1 MNTEA
6 DAHLA
11 EAAEQPEGTQYL
23 TFVLCDEHYGVD
35 ILRVQEIRGW
45 ETVTRIPN
53 TPAYVKGVINLRGA
67 IVPILD
73 LRQRFGLPL
82 DTYTKETVVIVLR
95 SFGTQGERHVGVV
108 VDAVSDVLTVREQVV
123 SRTPDFGAHVPTES
137 IRGLVTEGGHMV
149 MLLDVDALVQESEPA
164 EPSSH

>member
-1 MNTEA
+1 MDAETAAQIIEA
-6 DAHLA
+6 SDA
-11 EAAEQPEGTQYL
+11 PEGAQYL
-23 TFVLCDEHYGVD
+23 TFVLCEEHYGVD

-73 LRQRFGLPL
+73 LRQRFGLPV
-82 DTYTKETVVIVLR
+82 DAYTKETVVIVLR
-95 SFGTQGERHVGVV
+95 SRGTHGERHVGVV
-108 VDAVSDVLTVREQVV
+108 VDAVSDVLTVRDQMV

-137 IRGLVTEGGHMV
+137 IRGLVTEGEDMV
-149 MLLDVDALVQESEPA
+149 MLLDVDALVHEA
-164 EPSSH
+164 EPVEAPR

>member
-1 MNTEA
+1 VDAETAAQIIEA
-6 DAHLA
+6 SDA
-11 EAAEQPEGTQYL
+11 PEGTQYL

-73 LRQRFGLPL
+73 LRQRFGLPV
-82 DTYTKETVVIVLR
+82 DAYTKETVVIVLR
-95 SFGTQGERHVGVV
+95 SSGTHGERHVGVV
-108 VDAVSDVLTVREQVV
+108 VDAVSDVLTLRDQVV

-137 IRGLVTEGGHMV
+137 IRGLVTGGDNMI
-149 MLLDVDALVQESEPA
+149 MLLDVDALVQEAEPA
-164 EPSSH
+164 EAPR